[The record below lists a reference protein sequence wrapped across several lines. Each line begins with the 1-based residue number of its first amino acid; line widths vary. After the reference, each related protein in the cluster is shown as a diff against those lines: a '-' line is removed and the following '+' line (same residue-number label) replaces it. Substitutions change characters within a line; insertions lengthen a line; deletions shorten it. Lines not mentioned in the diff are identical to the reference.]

1 VDDTVLTVRITG
13 QPGAE
18 LLNLID
24 LGALRAYA
32 SMPEHTILQFQVRGT
47 R

>member
-1 VDDTVLTVRITG
+1 MLTVRITG

-32 SMPEHTILQFQVRGT
+32 SMPAHTILQFQVRGT